1 MIPCACVYLCT
12 RFYYTTMKTIPIE
25 FHEFKVSRNSLAA
38 AFVASAEKV
47 FKEESATEGIQPSK
61 LENGLEYMP
70 WGVNND
76 IPFKILDQIEKD
88 ETINT
93 CQQHNIKNCYA
104 AGLEYSLPETASDTV
119 RKEVQRFEAHNDLT
133 SYHLGICTDMKF
145 WQFAVTLFT
154 LNRKRTQI
162 ASIKRLEAM
171 YCRFSPKTAKRKYVF
186 YAQWRDSAAPKDVQ
200 RFVLLDAD
208 DPLYDLEQYMSGE
221 KGKKEGEVQFAMVTR
236 MPTPDSTYYPI
247 PYYASLFKGKWYDIK
262 QLIAIG
268 KYSKL
273 KNAAPLKYIITIQD
287 EFWQEQFQQAGIT
300 DEKDQMEF
308 VNKKKTEI
316 INFLTGAENS
326 GRAIFTGAYLDPA
339 SGKANPYITI
349 TNLEQGKEGGDWE
362 TDIQE
367 AINMVCFVMG
377 VHSNLVGSVPGK
389 SQSNNSGSDK
399 RELYMIAQLLN
410 KPTHDLML
418 RVHQL
423 VCYANKWTDVK
434 PECKIMQLTTLD
446 EHKDIKQTN
455 DQGKEDNQ

>member
-1 MIPCACVYLCT
+1 
-12 RFYYTTMKTIPIE
+12 MKPTPIT
-25 FHEFKVSRNSLAA
+25 FHEFTVKRSALAA
-38 AFVASAEKV
+38 AFVPSAKQV
-47 FKEESATEGIQPSK
+47 FKEDADSESIKPVRLK
-61 LENGLEYMP
+61 NGLEYMP
-70 WGVNND
+70 WGIKND
-76 IPFKILDQIEKD
+76 IPYEILDKIETD

-104 AGLEYSLPETASDTV
+104 AGLEYILPDNAPKKIRT
-119 RKEVQRFEAHNDLT
+119 EVERFEAHNDLT
-133 SYHLGICTDMKF
+133 SYHLGVCTDMKF
-145 WQFAVTLFT
+145 FQFAVTLFS
-154 LNRKRTQI
+154 LANNRQQI

-171 YCRFSPKTAKRKYVF
+171 YCRFSPKTAARQYVF
-186 YAQWRDSAAPKDVQ
+186 YANWRDSQTPDNVQ
-200 RFVLLDAD
+200 RFILLDQD
-208 DPLYDLEQYMSGE
+208 DPLYDLEQYM
-221 KGKKEGEVQFAMVTR
+221 KGAKGSPKGEVQFAMVTR

-273 KNAAPLKYIITIQD
+273 KNAAPLKYIITIST
-287 EFWQEQFQQAGIT
+287 EFWEEQFQQAGIT
-300 DEKDQMEF
+300 DEEKQMEF
-308 VNKKKTEI
+308 VNNKKTEI

-326 GRAIFTGAYLDPA
+326 GRAIFSGCYVDPA
-339 SGKANPYITI
+339 TGKAVPHITI
-349 TNLEQGKEGGDWE
+349 TNLEDKKEGGDWE
-362 TDIQE
+362 SDIQE

-410 KPTHDLML
+410 KPTHDLLL
-418 RVHQL
+418 RVHKL
-423 VCYANKWTDVK
+423 LCYVNQWKGVK

>member
-1 MIPCACVYLCT
+1 
-12 RFYYTTMKTIPIE
+12 MKTLPIE
-25 FHEFKVSRNSLAA
+25 FHEFTVNKSALAA
-38 AFVASAEKV
+38 AFTASAQKV
-47 FKEESATEGIQPSK
+47 FKEDSATEGIKPTK
-61 LENGLEYMP
+61 LKNGLEYMP
-70 WGVNND
+70 WGVSND
-76 IPFKILDQIEKD
+76 IPFKILDQIEQD

-93 CQQHNIKNCYA
+93 CMQHNIKNCYA
-104 AGLEYSLPETASDTV
+104 AGLEYTLPENATDEI
-119 RKEVQRFEAHNDLT
+119 RNGVQRFMLHNDLT
-133 SYHLGICTDMKF
+133 SFHLGMGTDMKY
-145 WQFAVTLFT
+145 WDFAVTLFT
-154 LNRKRTQI
+154 LNQKRDAI
-162 ASIKRLEAM
+162 ASIHRLESM
-171 YCRFSPKTAKRKYVF
+171 YCRFSPKDAARQYVF
-186 YAQWRDSAAPKDVQ
+186 YGQWRDTDTPEKVQ
-200 RFVLLDAD
+200 RFVLLDPD
-208 DPLYDLEQYMSGE
+208 DPLYDLEQYMQKA

-236 MPTPDSTYYPI
+236 FPTPDSTYYPI

-287 EFWQEQFQQAGIT
+287 EYWQELFQRAGIT
-300 DEKDQMEF
+300 DEKDQQEA
-308 VNKKKTEI
+308 VNAKKTEI

-326 GRAIFTGAYLDPA
+326 GRAIFTGAYLDPGT
-339 SGKANPYITI
+339 GKPNPYITI

-410 KPTHDLML
+410 KPTHDLMM
-418 RVHQL
+418 RVHQM
-423 VCYANKWTDVK
+423 VCYINKWEGVK